1 MKLEAP
7 PPPAWQI
14 PLKISILFFGLPPLK
29 VTHIFQ
35 VLVNIVLI
43 GCISMTDILDNPF
56 GFNKDY
62 DINLKEVCSCLFKSE
77 GISNFR
83 CWSSTSGG
91 VLWPFRSSAC
101 QCRGDLLRR
110 PWEWEE
116 RFKRNF
122 GKSLNQGGRKSWRR
136 DLKETLEDQSD
147 QFPK

>member
-91 VLWPFRSSAC
+91 VL
-101 QCRGDLLRR
+101 
-110 PWEWEE
+110 
-116 RFKRNF
+116 
-122 GKSLNQGGRKSWRR
+122 
-136 DLKETLEDQSD
+136 
-147 QFPK
+147 